1 MNISLDKKMFGM
13 GVIIVVAFGIL
24 LGLMTYTRHV
34 VDKAMQAE
42 EEAMEHVIMRKDQLL
57 QANQFEYNL
66 AKLTLA
72 ANDAIIEK
80 DAGTIEADLM
90 NEITERVAYLQKHI
104 TDIEVLADTAEE
116 KQKAAE
122 VKDNLSKFIT
132 TITVDLKNLIET
144 SAKRTRQ
151 IEVNLVRMDD
161 VLDEKGESVEEA
173 LVAIEESFQKRG
185 EKEGMDL
192 ANGMIANHLRL
203 MLAANDSIVDRN
215 DGSITDKR
223 LSIIADTSASQK
235 KVLEEM
241 AQYAANQ
248 EENDNIAKVRKVLPG
263 LIWGIQGDLKKIIE
277 IGAVDYQ
284 QIGKSFAKMDDNIDA
299 QAEHINTPLVEFR
312 ESIAI
317 RAKEAYELAEAVK
330 AQLQKDLA
338 RAEIIE
344 WAFALSVVTL
354 IGVVFFLFARSI
366 TKPINKIVANLSQG
380 SEQVAFASQQVSS
393 SSQQLAE
400 GASEQASAIEET
412 SASLKE
418 MLSMT
423 KQNADYAGQADNLM
437 KDAAKVV
444 TTANDSMG
452 RLTTSMEDISKASE
466 ETSKIIKT
474 IDEIAFQTNL
484 LALNAAVEAA
494 RAGEAGASFAVVAG
508 EVRNLAMRAADAA
521 KDTANLIEGT
531 VKKVNE
537 GSDLVATTNEAFVE
551 VSDSAGKVGELVG
564 EIASASSEQAQGIE
578 QVNTAVND
586 IGKVIQQT
594 ATNAEESA
602 SASEEM
608 NAQCTDTNEMVE
620 NLKVLIQGGKA
631 KQDSIL
637 PQVET
642 QHTEVKPEPVHSKP
656 TAALTMPEKV
666 DPEELIPLEEDD
678 FKDF

>member
-13 GVIIVVAFGIL
+13 GAIIVAAFGIL

-34 VDKAMQAE
+34 VDKAMQGE
-42 EEAMEHVIMRKDQLL
+42 EEATEHVIMRKDQLL

-116 KQKAAE
+116 KQKAAD
-122 VKDNLSKFIT
+122 VKGNLSKFIT

-151 IEVNLVRMDD
+151 IEVNLVRVDD

-173 LVAIEESFQKRG
+173 LVAIEESFKKRG

-586 IGKVIQQT
+586 IGKVVQQT

-620 NLKVLIQGGKA
+620 NLKVLIQGSKA

-642 QHTEVKPEPVHSKP
+642 QHTEGKPEPVHSKP